1 MTLARYLVPLAP
13 LVFLAISAPATAESP
28 IPAGS
33 GRSYYLGKGG
43 KADWLPANKTGFG
56 TSYTTASNVWFT
68 LQGGRLSEV
77 YYPRIDTPSVRNLD
91 FIVTDGQTFAVRA
104 QDASNSLT
112 RLVNYAR
119 SEKQQQFVQGGD
131 DPRSLTYQIVN
142 RDPANRWSLT
152 STF

>member
-1 MTLARYLVPLAP
+1 MPY
-13 LVFLAISAPATAESP
+13 
-28 IPAGS
+28 
-33 GRSYYLGKGG
+33 
-43 KADWLPANKTGFG
+43 
-56 TSYTTASNVWFT
+56 
-68 LQGGRLSEV
+68 
-77 YYPRIDTPSVRNLD
+77 LD

-112 RLVNYAR
+112 RLVDYAR

-152 STF
+152 STFVTDPSRPTLLIDVEFTS